1 MDANTKYGPKPFDG
15 CYGLMMK
22 SISFGEAVVL
32 PVTIY
37 VTDNIFMIPKKI
49 KLQIAWKVVIKLN
62 YIPFNKKNL

>member
-1 MDANTKYGPKPFDG
+1 MDANIKYGPKPFDG

-32 PVTIY
+32 PVTVY

-49 KLQIAWKVVIKLN
+49 KLQIA
-62 YIPFNKKNL
+62 